1 MTKSAM
7 QTDNIIVEKNLVVR
21 INVIYIYYRY

>member
-21 INVIYIYYRY
+21 ISIIYIYYRY